1 MTVYN
6 SQGSMEASHNHHAEQ
21 KQRETRTHQQVA
33 FIESSKS
40 NQESDS
46 KEDAKSLLGA
56 PGILATLFPDLDA
69 GYTSVLS
76 LRIHQVVNL

>member
-1 MTVYN
+1 
-6 SQGSMEASHNHHAEQ
+6 MEASHNRHAEQ
-21 KQRETRTHQQVA
+21 KQRITRTHRQVP

-56 PGILATLFPDLDA
+56 PGILATLFPDLDT